1 MPAPKYTDSKEELVE
16 LMRLTPGSGSR
27 QFDIAKAILE
37 IKAQEEVAK
46 QTKILTRATWLLAF
60 ATIGLLAATVSLVF
74 VTIEKEC
81 SEVQPPNIEKV
92 KN

>member
-1 MPAPKYTDSKEELVE
+1 MPAPKYTDSKRKLLED
-16 LMRLTPGSGSR
+16 MRITSGSGSR

-37 IKAQEEVAK
+37 VKTQEEVAK
-46 QTKILTRATWLLAF
+46 QTKNLTMATWLLVF

-81 SEVQPPNIEKV
+81 SGVQPPNMQNI

>member
-1 MPAPKYTDSKEELVE
+1 MPAPKYTDSKEELIE

-37 IKAQEEVAK
+37 VKVQEEIAN
-46 QTKILTRATWLLAF
+46 QTKNLMWATWLLVF
-60 ATIGLLAATVSLVF
+60 ATIGLLAATASLVF
-74 VTIEKEC
+74 VTIEKEH
-81 SEVQPPNIEKV
+81 SDTQPLNIEEV